1 MGRFHASPI
10 FEKKYS
16 RFKDTD
22 FFKGL
27 KSVKIEK
34 ALYLK
39 SGEKISLFTGR
50 NFIEPQAPGTQS
62 CYRTVRSDST
72 KNHVLASGAK
82 PAGQAPQSGTGWA
95 VNALVNF

>member
-39 SGEKISLFTGR
+39 SGKKISLFAGR
-50 NFIEPQAPGTQS
+50 TFIEPLRREGRKAFIESVVPI
-62 CYRTVRSDST
+62 R
-72 KNHVLASGAK
+72 
-82 PAGQAPQSGTGWA
+82 
-95 VNALVNF
+95 